1 MTIGPVQ
8 LLVLGFNHPDFRGEI
23 LAEFDHL
30 KESDVVRIIDG
41 IAVRKDKNGNVSVL
55 KRSDLNKQEAAEFGA
70 IVGGLIGLGAAGA
83 EGAVAGAVL
92 GAEEGAD
99 GIELLNEEDAW
110 NVMDDIPNDSAAAVV
125 LLEYR
130 WAIPLRD
137 AIRAAGGFGIAD
149 GFVHP
154 EDLVAIGLIA
164 SEEAAALASPPPA
177 RPPSGSVHTP

>member
-8 LLVLGFNHPDFRGEI
+8 LLVLGFNHPDFKGEI

-30 KESDVVRIIDG
+30 NESDVVRIIDG
-41 IAVRKDKNGNVSVL
+41 IAIKKDNNGNVSVL
-55 KRSDLNKQEAAEFGA
+55 KRSDLNEQEAAEFGA

-92 GAEEGAD
+92 GAEESAGGVD
-99 GIELLNEEDAW
+99 LLNVEDAW
-110 NVMDDIPNDSAAAVV
+110 DIIDEIPDDSAAAVV
-125 LLEYR
+125 LLEHR

-137 AIRAAGGFGIAD
+137 AIRAAGGFGLAD

-164 SEEAAALASPPPA
+164 AEEAAALSEAQPA
-177 RPPSGSVHTP
+177 